1 MLRKLS
7 TVALCIVLIATL
19 GTVSYS
25 ATPNDSDEKETNVIE
40 AQNIEKLI
48 EIVTPVSGTITSQK
62 TILLSGKTNADL
74 NEDDVTVT
82 VEIYSTRDSA
92 INYVEND
99 IYINNGLINEE
110 LYNEMLC
117 LEEKGNELVKIN
129 SNEIKIDI
137 LGLFNEEIKLLSGKN
152 KLSVI
157 VKKKDEVIYSEDLF
171 ITVTDKNTAKEYLED
186 KNNINIL
193 ENIKDHI
200 LSNEQ

>member
-25 ATPNDSDEKETNVIE
+25 ATPNDSDEKETNIIE
-40 AQNIEKLI
+40 VQNKEKVI
-48 EIVTPVSGTITSQK
+48 EIVTPVNGTITSQK
-62 TILLSGKTNADL
+62 TILLSGKTKADL
-74 NEDDVTVT
+74 NKDDITVI

-92 INYVEND
+92 IDYFEND

-117 LEEKGNELVKIN
+117 LEVKGNELVRIN
-129 SNEIKIDI
+129 SKKIKIDI

-152 KLSVI
+152 KLSII
-157 VKKKDEVIYSEDLF
+157 VKKRDEVIYSEELL
-171 ITVTDKNTAKEYLED
+171 ITVTDEITALKYLENE
-186 KNNINIL
+186 NNINIL
-193 ENIKDHI
+193 ENIKNDI

>member
-40 AQNIEKLI
+40 AQNKEKLI
-48 EIVTPVSGTITSQK
+48 EIVTPVNGTITSQK
-62 TILLSGKTNADL
+62 TILLSGKTKTDL
-74 NEDDVTVT
+74 NEDDITVT

-92 INYVEND
+92 IDYFEND

-110 LYNEMLC
+110 LSNEMLS
-117 LEEKGNELVKIN
+117 LEITENELIKIN
-129 SNEIKIDI
+129 TKNIEIDI

-152 KLSVI
+152 KLVVV
-157 VKKKDEVIYSEDLF
+157 VKKKENVIYSEELL
-171 ITVTDKNTAKEYLED
+171 ITVTDDVTALKYLENE
-186 KNNINIL
+186 NNINIL
-193 ENIKDHI
+193 ENIKNDI